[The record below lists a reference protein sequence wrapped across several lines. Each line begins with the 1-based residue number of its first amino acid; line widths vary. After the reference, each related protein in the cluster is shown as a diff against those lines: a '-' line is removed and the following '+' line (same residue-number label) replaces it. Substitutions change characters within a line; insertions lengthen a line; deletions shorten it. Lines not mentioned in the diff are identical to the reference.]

1 MPKLIVGLGN
11 PGPEYA
17 RTRHNVGFLCLAELT
32 ERHGLRFARGRR
44 HAEEASGAIDG
55 RRVVLAR
62 PLTYMNESGRAV
74 AALVAYYAVAP
85 PDLLVVYDDLD
96 LPFGQLRLRAAGSAG
111 GHNGLR
117 SIIAHLHRQEIPR
130 LRIGIGRPPPPL
142 PPERYVL
149 TPFAPAE
156 RALLPRVL
164 AAAADAAECWLR
176 DGLERAM
183 NRFNGWTPDGR
194 S

>member
-1 MPKLIVGLGN
+1 
-11 PGPEYA
+11 
-17 RTRHNVGFLCLAELT
+17 
-32 ERHGLRFARGRR
+32 
-44 HAEEASGAIDG
+44 
-55 RRVVLAR
+55 
-62 PLTYMNESGRAV
+62 
-74 AALVAYYAVAP
+74 
-85 PDLLVVYDDLD
+85 
-96 LPFGQLRLRAAGSAG
+96 LRAAGSAG

-156 RALLPRVL
+156 RALLPQVL